1 MSGDPGTAT
10 TTRRSQVPVVAAVAI
25 GGGIGALA
33 RYELATTWPT
43 APGQFPWTTFFVNVT
58 GCFLIGVLM
67 VLVTEVKVHHL
78 VRPFLGVGVL
88 GGFTTFSTYT
98 VEIHGLLKAGSAGM
112 ALAYLGGTLLT
123 AGLAVLAGVA
133 VTRLLAGR

>member
-1 MSGDPGTAT
+1 M
-10 TTRRSQVPVVAAVAI
+10 AAVAI

-33 RYELATTWPT
+33 RYELTTTWPT

-58 GCFLIGVLM
+58 GCLLIGVLM
-67 VLVTEVKVHHL
+67 VLVTEVRVAHHL

-98 VEIHGLLKAGSAGM
+98 VEIHGLLKPGSAGM

-123 AGLAVLAGVA
+123 AGLAVITGVA
-133 VTRLLAGR
+133 VTRRLAGR